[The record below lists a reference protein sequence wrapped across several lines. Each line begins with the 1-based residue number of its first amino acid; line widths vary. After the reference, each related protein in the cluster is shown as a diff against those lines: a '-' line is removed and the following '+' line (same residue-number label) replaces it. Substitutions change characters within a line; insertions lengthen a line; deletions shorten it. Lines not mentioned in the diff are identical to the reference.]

1 MQSSLKPEEDH
12 LDEDKPFKQMVKKQN
27 FCVLSMLTP
36 NSFPENKRDQY
47 KDQKILGVKIR
58 GVFETYEEAKTRS
71 EQLQKNDKHHN
82 IFVGEVG
89 KWLPF
94 NVDIATME
102 TEDDPVYREQALNQ
116 YMKAYKDCLKEE
128 EVEEKERKEQTLKA
142 TNAKV
147 VTGQTDA
154 PDYTGIG
161 CPEITPPGIVPQ
173 SMKESKSVSNSTQ
186 SNESNSSLELEL
198 ESESQLESQTQS
210 QTQKVEELRHPKNI
224 NIDEQI
230 NTTQAEKSKI
240 VVELEESKNNLKELE
255 SKLSAIN
262 QMYVDLKK

>member
-1 MQSSLKPEEDH
+1 MQSSLKPEEDY

-27 FCVLSMLTP
+27 FCVISMLTP

-47 KDQKILGVKIR
+47 KDQKILGLKVR
-58 GVFETYEEAKTRS
+58 GVFETYEEAKARA
-71 EQLQKNDKHHN
+71 EQLQKVDKYNN

-94 NVDIATME
+94 NVDIANME

-142 TNAKV
+142 NNAKI

-161 CPEITPPGIVPQ
+161 CPEITPPGIVPP
-173 SMKESKSVSNSTQ
+173 SMKDSTSNNSNTVNTESGPS
-186 SNESNSSLELEL
+186 
-198 ESESQLESQTQS
+198 LESQTE
-210 QTQKVEELRHPKNI
+210 KVEELRQPKDLSV
-224 NIDEQI
+224 DEQI
-230 NTTQAEKSKI
+230 SATQSEKSKI

-262 QMYVDLKK
+262 QMYADLKK

>member
-27 FCVLSMLTP
+27 YCVLSMLTP

-47 KDQKILGVKIR
+47 KDQKILGIKVR
-58 GVFETYEEAKTRS
+58 GVFETYEEAKLRS
-71 EQLQKNDKHHN
+71 EQLQKLDKHHN

-94 NVDIATME
+94 NVDIGTME

-116 YMKAYKDCLKEE
+116 YMKAYKDSLKEE
-128 EVEEKERKEQTLKA
+128 EVEEKERKEQTLKGN
-142 TNAKV
+142 NAKI

-161 CPEITPPGIVPQ
+161 CPEITPPGIVPP
-173 SMKESKSVSNSTQ
+173 SMNKSNLSESTT
-186 SNESNSSLELEL
+186 NESTTNKSGPS
-198 ESESQLESQTQS
+198 LESQS
-210 QTQKVEELRHPKNI
+210 QKVEDLRHGKDV
-224 NIDEQI
+224 NIDDQI
-230 NTTQAEKSKI
+230 SSAQADKSKI
-240 VVELEESKNNLKELE
+240 VVELEESKTNLKELE

-262 QMYVDLKK
+262 QMYTDLKK